1 MEYYTLFISF
11 IVFLIGLSFGS
22 FVNVCIYRFINHKHS
37 FFSRSICPKCKK
49 KILWQDNIPLV
60 SFLILNGKCRF
71 CNKKISLQ
79 YFIVEFISGIGFLF
93 IFLSYSNY
101 YSICILTILLLIYL
115 MIFFIDLKHFFI
127 PEFLNYGIII
137 IAFSKNFLPDMNLP
151 LIQDIYP
158 SVLGG
163 AVGFG
168 SIWLINFFYKVIRK
182 KEGIGLG
189 DAKLMAGIGLLF
201 GWDSTPIILLVA
213 AIIGLFIALI
223 LLIIKKKKIYKIP
236 FAPYIIISGL
246 IFYLFNSG

>member
-37 FFSRSICPKCKK
+37 FFSRSICPKCRK
-49 KILWQDNIPLV
+49 KIPWQDNIPLI

-137 IAFSKNFLPDMNLP
+137 IAFLKNFLPDMNLP

-163 AVGFG
+163 AIGFG

-189 DAKLMAGIGLLF
+189 DAKLMAGMGLLF
-201 GWDSTPIILLVA
+201 GWNSIPIILLVA

-246 IFYLFNSG
+246 IFYLFNS

>member
-1 MEYYTLFISF
+1 MSF
-11 IVFLIGLSFGS
+11 IVFLIGLSLGS
-22 FVNVCIYRFINHKHS
+22 FINVFIYRFINHKQ
-37 FFSRSICPKCKK
+37 FFFTQSICPKCKK
-49 KILWQDNIPLV
+49 KIPWQDNIPLI

-127 PEFLNYGIII
+127 PQFLNYGIII

-151 LIQDIYP
+151 LIQNIYP

-163 AVGFG
+163 AIGFG

-189 DAKLMAGIGLLF
+189 DAKLMAGAGLLF
-201 GWDSTPIILLVA
+201 GWNSIPMILIIA
-213 AIIGLFIALI
+213 AIIGLLIALSF
-223 LLIIKKKKIYKIP
+223 LIIKKKKIYRIP
-236 FAPYIIISGL
+236 FAPCVIISEL
-246 IFYLFNSG
+246 SVYFLSSW

>member
-1 MEYYTLFISF
+1 MSF
-11 IVFLIGLSFGS
+11 IVFLIGLSLGS
-22 FVNVCIYRFINHKHS
+22 FINVFIYRFINHKQ
-37 FFSRSICPKCKK
+37 FFFTQSICPKCKK
-49 KILWQDNIPLV
+49 KIPWQDNIPLV

-79 YFIVEFISGIGFLF
+79 YFIVELISGVGFLF

-101 YSICILTILLLIYL
+101 YSIGILTILLLIYL
-115 MIFFIDLKHFFI
+115 LIFFIDLRHFFI

-137 IAFSKNFLPDMNLP
+137 IAFLKNFLPDMNLP
-151 LIQDIYP
+151 LIQNIYP
-158 SVLGG
+158 SILGG
-163 AVGFG
+163 VIGFG

-189 DAKLMAGIGLLF
+189 DAKLMAGMGLLF
-201 GWDSTPIILLVA
+201 GWNSIPIILLVA

-246 IFYLFNSG
+246 IFYLINS